1 MQSQIA
7 AAVDTLKRGGVVG
20 IPTDTLYGLAACV
33 FDLDAVQRVFE
44 LKGRPANMP
53 IPVLLTDTSDLE
65 SCVKETPDAA
75 FDLADRFWPGPLTL
89 VLKKLAAIPDIISAG
104 GDTVAVRVPNH
115 PVPRQLVK
123 GLGAPITGTSANRS
137 GQPGLTGAT
146 AVREVFG
153 EELEL
158 VIDAGEI
165 TGGVASTVLDLSGGV
180 PVLLRQGAVS
190 SEEIEAILGEKL
202 SRETGPVS

>member
-1 MQSQIA
+1 M
-7 AAVDTLKRGGVVG
+7 G

-33 FDLDAVQRVFE
+33 FNLDAVQRVFD

-53 IPVLLTDTSDLE
+53 IPVLLADATDLE
-65 SCVKETPDAA
+65 SCVKEIPDAA
-75 FDLADRFWPGPLTL
+75 FDLADKFWPGALTL
-89 VLKKLAAIPDIISAG
+89 VLKKSNAIPDIISAG

-115 PVPRQLVK
+115 SVPRQLVR

-137 GQPGLTGAT
+137 GQPGLTAAD
-146 AVREVFG
+146 AVRETFG
-153 EELEL
+153 DELEL

-202 SRETGPVS
+202 SKETGPVS

>member
-1 MQSQIA
+1 M
-7 AAVDTLKRGGVVG
+7 G

-33 FDLDAVQRVFE
+33 FNLDAVQRVFD

-53 IPVLLTDTSDLE
+53 IPVLLADATDLE
-65 SCVKETPDAA
+65 SCVKEIPDAA
-75 FDLADRFWPGPLTL
+75 FDLADKFWPGALTL
-89 VLKKLAAIPDIISAG
+89 VLKKSNAIPDIISAG

-115 PVPRQLVK
+115 SVPRQLVR

-137 GQPGLTGAT
+137 GQPGLTAAD
-146 AVREVFG
+146 AVRETFVD
-153 EELEL
+153 ELEL

-202 SRETGPVS
+202 SKETGPVS

>member
-1 MQSQIA
+1 MQSQIDA
-7 AAVDTLKRGGVVG
+7 AIDRLKRGGVVG

-33 FDLDAVQRVFE
+33 FNLDAVQRVFD

-53 IPVLLTDTSDLE
+53 IPVLLADATDLE
-65 SCVKETPDAA
+65 SCVKEIPDAA
-75 FDLADRFWPGPLTL
+75 FDLADKFWPGALTL
-89 VLKKLAAIPDIISAG
+89 VLKKSNVIPDIISAG

-115 PVPRQLVK
+115 SVPRQLVR

-137 GQPGLTGAT
+137 GQPGLTAAD
-146 AVREVFG
+146 AVRETFG
-153 EELEL
+153 DELEL

-190 SEEIEAILGEKL
+190 SEEIEATLGEKL

>member
-1 MQSQIA
+1 MQSQIV

-33 FDLDAVQRVFE
+33 FDLDAVQKLFD

-53 IPVLLTDTSDLE
+53 IPVLLADTSDLE

-75 FDLADRFWPGPLTL
+75 FDLADRFWPGALTL
-89 VLKKLAAIPDIISAG
+89 VLKKSAAIPDIISAG

-115 PVPRQLVK
+115 SVPRQLVR

-137 GQPGLTGAT
+137 GQPGLTAAD
-146 AVREVFG
+146 AVRETFG
-153 EELEL
+153 DELEL

-190 SEEIEAILGEKL
+190 SEEIEEILGEKL

>member
-7 AAVDTLKRGGVVG
+7 AAVDTLKQGGVVG

-53 IPVLLTDTSDLE
+53 IPVLLADTSDLE

-75 FDLADRFWPGPLTL
+75 FDLADRFWPGALTL
-89 VLKKLAAIPDIISAG
+89 VLKKSAAIPDIISAG

-123 GLGAPITGTSANRS
+123 GLGAPVTGTSANRS
-137 GQPGLTGAT
+137 GQSGLTGAT
-146 AVREVFG
+146 AVREIFG

-190 SEEIEAILGEKL
+190 SEEIEATLGEKL

>member
-1 MQSQIA
+1 MQSQIV

-33 FDLDAVQRVFE
+33 FDLDAVQKLFD

-53 IPVLLTDTSDLE
+53 IPVLLADTSDLE

-75 FDLADRFWPGPLTL
+75 FDLADRFWPGALTL
-89 VLKKLAAIPDIISAG
+89 VLKKSAAIPDIISAG

-190 SEEIEAILGEKL
+190 SEEIEEILGEKL

>member
-53 IPVLLTDTSDLE
+53 IPVLLADTSDLE

-75 FDLADRFWPGPLTL
+75 FDLADRFWPGALTL
-89 VLKKLAAIPDIISAG
+89 VLKKSAAIPDIISAG

-123 GLGAPITGTSANRS
+123 GLGAPVTGTSANRS
-137 GQPGLTGAT
+137 GQSGLTGAT
-146 AVREVFG
+146 AVREIFG

-190 SEEIEAILGEKL
+190 SEEIEATLGEKL

>member
-1 MQSQIA
+1 MQSQIDA
-7 AAVDTLKRGGVVG
+7 AIDRLKRGGVVG

-33 FDLDAVQRVFE
+33 FNLDAVQRVFD

-53 IPVLLTDTSDLE
+53 IPVLLADATDLE
-65 SCVKETPDAA
+65 SCVKEIPDAA
-75 FDLADRFWPGPLTL
+75 FDLADKFWPGALTL
-89 VLKKLAAIPDIISAG
+89 VLKKSNAIPDIISAG

-115 PVPRQLVK
+115 SVPRQLVR

-137 GQPGLTGAT
+137 GQPGLTAAD
-146 AVREVFG
+146 AVRETFG
-153 EELEL
+153 DELEL

-202 SRETGPVS
+202 SKETGPVS

>member
-33 FDLDAVQRVFE
+33 FELDAVQRVFE

-53 IPVLLTDTSDLE
+53 IPVLLADTSDLE

-75 FDLADRFWPGPLTL
+75 FDLADRFWPGALTL
-89 VLKKLAAIPDIISAG
+89 VLKKSAAIPDIISAG

-123 GLGAPITGTSANRS
+123 SLGAPITGTSANRS

-146 AVREVFG
+146 AVKETFG

-202 SRETGPVS
+202 SREMGPVS

>member
-7 AAVDTLKRGGVVG
+7 AAVDTLKQGGVVG

-53 IPVLLTDTSDLE
+53 IPILLADTSDLE

-75 FDLADRFWPGPLTL
+75 FDLADRFWPGALTL
-89 VLKKLAAIPDIISAG
+89 VLKKSAAIPDIISAG

-123 GLGAPITGTSANRS
+123 GLGAPVTGTSANRS

-146 AVREVFG
+146 AVREIFG

-190 SEEIEAILGEKL
+190 SEEIEATLGEKL

>member
-1 MQSQIA
+1 MQSQIDA
-7 AAVDTLKRGGVVG
+7 AIDRLKRGGVVG

-33 FDLDAVQRVFE
+33 FNLDAVQRVFDI
-44 LKGRPANMP
+44 KGRPANMP
-53 IPVLLTDTSDLE
+53 IPVLLADATDLE
-65 SCVKETPDAA
+65 SCVKEIPDAA
-75 FDLADRFWPGPLTL
+75 FDLADKFWPGALTL
-89 VLKKLAAIPDIISAG
+89 VLKKSNAIPDIISAG

-115 PVPRQLVK
+115 SVPRQLVR

-137 GQPGLTGAT
+137 GQPGLTAAD
-146 AVREVFG
+146 AVRETFG
-153 EELEL
+153 DELEL

-202 SRETGPVS
+202 SKETGPVS

>member
-7 AAVDTLKRGGVVG
+7 AAVDTLKQGGVVG

-53 IPVLLTDTSDLE
+53 IPVLLADTSDLE

-75 FDLADRFWPGPLTL
+75 FDLADRFWPGALTL
-89 VLKKLAAIPDIISAG
+89 VLKKSAAIPDIISAG

-123 GLGAPITGTSANRS
+123 GLGAPVTGTSANRS

-146 AVREVFG
+146 AVREIFG

-190 SEEIEAILGEKL
+190 SEEIEATLGEKL

>member
-1 MQSQIA
+1 
-7 AAVDTLKRGGVVG
+7 VG

-33 FDLDAVQRVFE
+33 FNLDAVQRVFD

-53 IPVLLTDTSDLE
+53 IPVLLADATDLE
-65 SCVKETPDAA
+65 SCVKEIPDAA
-75 FDLADRFWPGPLTL
+75 FDLADKFWPGALTL
-89 VLKKLAAIPDIISAG
+89 VLKKSNAIPDIISAG

-115 PVPRQLVK
+115 SVPRQLVR

-137 GQPGLTGAT
+137 GQPGLTAAD
-146 AVREVFG
+146 AVRETFG
-153 EELEL
+153 DELEL

-180 PVLLRQGAVS
+180 PVLLRQGVVS

-202 SRETGPVS
+202 SKETGPVS

>member
-33 FDLDAVQRVFE
+33 FDQDAVQRVFE

-53 IPVLLTDTSDLE
+53 IPILLADTSDLE

-75 FDLADRFWPGPLTL
+75 FDLADRFWPGALTL
-89 VLKKLAAIPDIISAG
+89 VLKKSAAIPDIISAG

-123 GLGAPITGTSANRS
+123 GLGAPVTGTSANRS
-137 GQPGLTGAT
+137 GQSGLTGAT
-146 AVREVFG
+146 AVREIFG

-180 PVLLRQGAVS
+180 PVLRRQGAVS

>member
-1 MQSQIA
+1 MQSQIDA
-7 AAVDTLKRGGVVG
+7 AIDRLKRGGVVG

-33 FDLDAVQRVFE
+33 FNLDAVQRVFDI
-44 LKGRPANMP
+44 KGRPANMP
-53 IPVLLTDTSDLE
+53 IPVLLADATDLE
-65 SCVKETPDAA
+65 SCVKEIPDAA
-75 FDLADRFWPGPLTL
+75 FDLADKFWPGALTL
-89 VLKKLAAIPDIISAG
+89 VLKKSNVIPDIISAG

-115 PVPRQLVK
+115 SVPRQLVR

-137 GQPGLTGAT
+137 GQPGLTAAD
-146 AVREVFG
+146 AVRETFG
-153 EELEL
+153 DELEL

-202 SRETGPVS
+202 SKETGPVS